1 MPSFGFYNS
10 FGAPKPVFETKTG
23 SGWSPFGTTTTP
35 AFSTTSCPAFATSN
49 PAFDFT
55 TFFGAPVFNTAST
68 PAFGTNCTT
77 TLATTGTPAFGTT
90 STPTIGTPITIT
102 PGVGTSTAPT
112 GGTNAIAITSSVGTA
127 STPTVGNSIT
137 IAPSVGATVTIAPAL
152 GTSITITQAAGT
164 TITITSNP
172 TYGATSTPVI
182 GGASTPSF
190 CFPTPTAP
198 TSTPGI
204 GGASTPSFFFPTST
218 APTSTPGGFTN
229 SFGFP
234 TSTTS
239 TFAQSTCTSCSS
251 QVGASSPF
259 GPRRPPFGAQSTPI
273 VGNNASRQSAFRGHH
288 GQGSRV
294 VPYTASAEIDSNGA
308 GRMKSISAMPIH
320 EHKCHEELRWEDYQ
334 LGDKGG
340 AVPPGGSGFSCQFT
354 TQSFLQKEKPTSF
367 GPYGSPFAHTSSS
380 TSNIS
385 SSSPF
390 GQPSSSPFGQPSSN
404 PYGRTSSSP
413 FAPPSSSQ
421 FVQPSSSPFA
431 QSLGSSISGNSN
443 LFTPSSIGQTSPPH
457 PSWCMHSQVSQPV
470 QTSIPL
476 FNRNQTNTGSL
487 SIY

>member
-10 FGAPKPVFETKTG
+10 FDAPKPVFETKTG

-35 AFSTTSCPAFATSN
+35 AFGTTSCPAFATSN

-55 TFFGAPVFNTAST
+55 TVFGAPVFNTAST
-68 PAFGTNCTT
+68 PGFGTNCTT
-77 TLATTGTPAFGTT
+77 TLATTGTLAFGTT
-90 STPTIGTPITIT
+90 STPTIGTTITIT
-102 PGVGTSTAPT
+102 PGVGTSTAST
-112 GGTNAIAITSSVGTA
+112 GGTNSIAITSSVGTA

-137 IAPSVGATVTIAPAL
+137 IAPSVGATVTIAPAS

-172 TYGATSTPVI
+172 TYGATSTPGI

-190 CFPTPTAP
+190 CFPT
-198 TSTPGI
+198 
-204 GGASTPSFFFPTST
+204 ST
-218 APTSTPGGFTN
+218 APTSAPGFFTN
-229 SFGFP
+229 SFSFP

-259 GPRRPPFGAQSTPI
+259 GPRRSPFGAQLTPI
-273 VGNNASRQSAFRGHH
+273 VGNNASRQSAFRGHQ

-294 VPYTASAEIDSNGA
+294 VPYTASVEIDSNGA

-340 AVPPGGSGFSCQFT
+340 VVPPGGSGFSCQFT
-354 TQSFLQKEKPTSF
+354 TQPFLQKEKPTSF
-367 GPYGSPFAHTSSS
+367 GPYGSPCAHTSSS

-385 SSSPF
+385 TSSPF

-404 PYGRTSSSP
+404 PFGRTSSSP
-413 FAPPSSSQ
+413 FAR
-421 FVQPSSSPFA
+421 PSSSPFA
-431 QSLGSSISGNSN
+431 QTLSSSISGNSN
-443 LFTPSSIGQTSPPH
+443 LFTPSSIGQTSSPH
-457 PSWCMHSQVSQPV
+457 PSWCMPSQVSQPV
-470 QTSIPL
+470 QTGTPL

>member
-172 TYGATSTPVI
+172 TYGATSTPALVVQVLH
-182 GGASTPSF
+182 PFSF
-190 CFPTPTAP
+190 QHPLLLQAP
-198 TSTPGI
+198 QAVLLILLAFQHPLLLLLRNQL
-204 GGASTPSFFFPTST
+204 
-218 APTSTPGGFTN
+218 APLAAAKLVLHLLLDRGDLHL
-229 SFGFP
+229 
-234 TSTTS
+234 
-239 TFAQSTCTSCSS
+239 
-251 QVGASSPF
+251 V
-259 GPRRPPFGAQSTPI
+259 RAQSTPI

-476 FNRNQTNTGSL
+476 FNRNQTNTGNFIG
-487 SIY
+487 IYLHRCSGLFIS